1 MKTKSFGV
9 VVVFF
14 WTSDVILVVT
24 VISGMGRAKGEG
36 AGCGFWMDSPR
47 KAVLKVQ
54 PREQPRGGARP
65 LQELQPEAGG
75 WESWWFPGTPGLA
88 LHRAGGPPNTL
99 EGFRFRPG
107 FRRWCPSVWGAVQL
121 SQPGDWHRRASTAAG
136 LRPAPFWAAGAVGTG
151 GPQAAWSPRSCRE
164 PAAGHGDCGRWGPP
178 GRPREDGG
186 LDAFRE
192 PSRTLEVGQRALGL
206 EEADACY
213 FEDFGF

>member
-151 GPQAAWSPRSCRE
+151 GPRQPGHHAAVGNPPPDMVTAAAEGHLAAPGKTAAWTRSGSPAEHWR
-164 PAAGHGDCGRWGPP
+164 
-178 GRPREDGG
+178 
-186 LDAFRE
+186 
-192 PSRTLEVGQRALGL
+192 
-206 EEADACY
+206 
-213 FEDFGF
+213 